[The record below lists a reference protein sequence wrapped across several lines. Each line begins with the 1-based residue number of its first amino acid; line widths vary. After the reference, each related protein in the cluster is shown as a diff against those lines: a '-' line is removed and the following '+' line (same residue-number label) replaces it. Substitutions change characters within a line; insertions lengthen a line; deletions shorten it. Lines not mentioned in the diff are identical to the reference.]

1 LHNFKFPGML
11 NDDEQEELFNEYR
24 LNKSIESRNMLVLHN
39 LRLVYYFIK
48 GYKNNERVDTD
59 DLFQDGVLGLM
70 EAIDNYDPEK
80 GGGFSTVAGW
90 YIKKH
95 IRRSLIEISAKS
107 LDENIQGED
116 GDIGTIGEIIEDEGV
131 DILDEI
137 SSTDFLRSFVEFA
150 RTSLTYEQ
158 RLYLKHLMGLGC
170 DPISINDIG
179 EMMNLTKDQIH
190 RVRYKT
196 RRAILH
202 SRFGI
207 ELAEEDE
214 NQSRQYGSRKK
225 KVLVQK
231 GGSKT
236 FGVVKGSSNRF
247 PYQEKKFTVL

>member
-1 LHNFKFPGML
+1 
-11 NDDEQEELFNEYR
+11 
-24 LNKSIESRNMLVLHN
+24 
-39 LRLVYYFIK
+39 
-48 GYKNNERVDTD
+48 
-59 DLFQDGVLGLM
+59 
-70 EAIDNYDPEK
+70 
-80 GGGFSTVAGW
+80 
-90 YIKKH
+90 
-95 IRRSLIEISAKS
+95 
-107 LDENIQGED
+107 
-116 GDIGTIGEIIEDEGV
+116 
-131 DILDEI
+131 
-137 SSTDFLRSFVEFA
+137 
-150 RTSLTYEQ
+150 
-158 RLYLKHLMGLGC
+158 MGLGC